1 MELAR
6 LLAALPDTHA
16 TSGLGRTPVDIHR
29 VVTDSRH
36 AGPGT
41 VFVAV
46 NHRGYAR
53 DGHDFVADAVARGV
67 SVVVAERVVRVPGS
81 VVFVTVPST
90 ARALAWMAA
99 AVNGF
104 PSSQLAIIGITG
116 TDGKTTTGVMAHA
129 ILERAGMVPGLVT
142 TVASGVGGLITPNP
156 AHTTTP
162 DATDIQAVLASTVSA
177 GGKCAV
183 IEATS
188 HGIDQG
194 RVDGCEF
201 DVAVVTRVTHDHLDY
216 HGTFDAYLEAKA
228 GLIDRLA
235 PTSMTAPKRWR
246 AEKQTVLNASDPST
260 ARLAERATRVGSGII
275 TFGLQGTVG
284 KPMVHG
290 EATRDHGWGTTTQ
303 LASPWGSGTL
313 EVKLPGHFN
322 VLNAL
327 AAVAAACSLG
337 VGFGQALEGIAT
349 VARVPGRMERVDR
362 GQPFDVV
369 VDFAHTPDSLEQAL
383 RTVRART
390 SGRVIVVFGCAGE
403 RDRLKRPAMGTVAAT
418 LAEVAV
424 LTDEDP
430 RFEDRLAILR
440 EIANG
445 AVEAGSIEGRD
456 HYFVPDRREAISFAL
471 VMARPGDAVLLAGK
485 GHETSIISA
494 VDGTAATTSW
504 NEFEVAVSALAA
516 LGWTA

>member
-6 LLAALPDTHA
+6 LLAALPHA
-16 TSGLGRTPVDIHR
+16 HALGGPDRATVQIRR
-29 VVTDSRH
+29 VVTDSRD

-53 DGHDFVADAVARGV
+53 DGHDFVDDAVARGV
-67 SVVVAERVVRVPGS
+67 SVVVAERVVSVPAS
-81 VVFVTVPST
+81 VVVVTVPST

-99 AVNGF
+99 AVHGF
-104 PSSQLAIIGITG
+104 PASQLAVIGITG
-116 TDGKTTTGVMAHA
+116 TDGKTTTGIMTHA
-129 ILERAGMVPGLVT
+129 ILNQAGMVPGLVT

-162 DATDIQAVLASTVSA
+162 SAPDIQAVLASTVVV

-216 HGTFDAYLEAKA
+216 HGTFEAYLEAKA

-235 PTSMTAPKRWR
+235 PMSMTAPKRWR
-246 AEKQTVLNASDPST
+246 VEKQAILNASDPST
-260 ARLAERATRVGSGII
+260 ARLAERAGRVGSGVI

-284 KPMVHG
+284 KPMILG

-303 LASPWGSGTL
+303 VASPWGSGTL

-327 AAVAAACSLG
+327 AAVAASCTIG
-337 VGFGQALEGIAT
+337 VHFGQALDGIAT

-383 RTVRART
+383 RTVRARI

-403 RDRLKRPAMGTVAAT
+403 RDRLKRPAMGKVAAT
-418 LAEVAV
+418 LADIAV
-424 LTDEDP
+424 LADEDP

-440 EIANG
+440 EIADG
-445 AVEAGSIEGRD
+445 AVDAGSIEGRD
-456 HYFVPDRREAISFAL
+456 HYFVPDRREAINFAL
-471 VMARPGDAVLLAGK
+471 AMAQPGDAVLLAGK
-485 GHETSIISA
+485 GHETSIIGA
-494 VDGTAATTSW
+494 LDGRASTTLW
-504 NEFEVAVSALAA
+504 NEFEVAASALAD